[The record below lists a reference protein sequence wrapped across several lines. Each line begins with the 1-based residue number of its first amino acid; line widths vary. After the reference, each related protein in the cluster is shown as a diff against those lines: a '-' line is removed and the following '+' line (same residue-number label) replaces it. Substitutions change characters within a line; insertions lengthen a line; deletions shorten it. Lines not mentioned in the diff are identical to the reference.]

1 MSYFR
6 PHSRAKTFAL
16 HVSTS
21 TTRSPPRV
29 LVGTRN
35 QTLSCRLTLS
45 TVHPLPTPHP
55 INTCTHQDTA
65 SAHRIDAPRIP
76 PPTPNWLRL
85 SPPHATLAGADAVRG
100 SASYASNNAAA
111 NAAANASITA
121 WDVPGVHEERAAG
134 GGGRVAREA
143 RYETRQHQV
152 LNEMRQEAS
161 QHHVLNDVPQVGH
174 ASGDARVHV
183 CVCVCVRVC
192 VCTRARSVFRSCM
205 SGHRY
210 VCG

>member
-1 MSYFR
+1 M
-6 PHSRAKTFAL
+6 HTVAASRDPCL
-16 HVSTS
+16 
-21 TTRSPPRV
+21 
-29 LVGTRN
+29 G
-35 QTLSCRLTLS
+35 RLR
-45 TVHPLPTPHP
+45 
-55 INTCTHQDTA
+55 D
-65 SAHRIDAPRIP
+65 
-76 PPTPNWLRL
+76 
-85 SPPHATLAGADAVRG
+85 
-100 SASYASNNAAA
+100 SASYASKNAEV
-111 NAAANASITA
+111 NTSITA
-121 WDVPGVHEERAAG
+121 WDVPGVQEERSA
-134 GGGRVAREA
+134 GGGRVVGEA